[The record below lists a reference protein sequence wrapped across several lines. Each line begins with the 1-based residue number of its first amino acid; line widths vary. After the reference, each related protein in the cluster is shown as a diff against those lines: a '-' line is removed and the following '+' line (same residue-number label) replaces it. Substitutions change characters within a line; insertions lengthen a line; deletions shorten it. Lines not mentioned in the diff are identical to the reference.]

1 MQIKLVPT
9 LIIATLLS
17 ACGGAPSESEVR
29 DALSREMTLQTPSFM
44 QVDIP
49 GVVAKI
55 KVLGCSKAD
64 TSGYV
69 CDIQG
74 VEGQVTGMRFIK
86 TDKGWSVARK

>member
-1 MQIKLVPT
+1 MHIKLATT
-9 LIIATLLS
+9 LITVTLLAGCS
-17 ACGGAPSESEVR
+17 GAPSESEVR

-49 GVVAKI
+49 GVVTKI

-74 VEGQVTGMRFIK
+74 VEGQVTGMRFVK

>member
-1 MQIKLVPT
+1 MHIKLATT
-9 LIIATLLS
+9 LIIVTLLAGCS
-17 ACGGAPSESEVR
+17 GAPSESEVR

-74 VEGQVTGMRFIK
+74 VEGQVSGMRFVK